1 MTGPRVLVAYG
12 SRNGSTAEIA
22 QAIAARLRTR
32 GLATDLLPA
41 GSVCDIGH
49 YDAVVVG
56 SCVYMLR
63 WHPDVVAFLHAHERA
78 LATRDVWLFQSGPLD
93 DLAETRDR
101 PLSVP
106 IQQIADRIR
115 IREHVIFGGR
125 LADGAAG
132 ALESLFSLGGLA
144 GDHREWPRILAWT
157 DGVAAQVAQR
167 RAVLVLVPA

>member
-22 QAIAARLRTR
+22 QAIADGLRAR

-41 GSVCDIGH
+41 SSVSDVGP
-49 YDAVVVG
+49 YDAVLVG

-63 WHPDVVAFLHAHERA
+63 WHADVVGLLHAHERA
-78 LATRDVWLFQSGPLD
+78 LASRDVWLFQSGPLD
-93 DLAETRDR
+93 DLPENRDR

-106 IQQIADRIR
+106 VQAIADRIG

-125 LADGAAG
+125 LGAGAAG

-144 GDHREWPRILAWT
+144 GDHREWPRIGAWADAVADDILA
-157 DGVAAQVAQR
+157 R
-167 RAVLVLVPA
+167 RTTPVLVPA